1 MGRNLDSIVLQEVHA
16 VSLSRWNRL
25 RELEDLLQHYPRHL
39 ARGLFPASQELLT
52 SSDWAPLVDISETP
66 EACLIKAGLA
76 GIRREEI
83 KVKLAHGVLTLRGE
97 RRMEKPDKD
106 PKHHRVERFYGS
118 LARSFTLPE
127 ACRCRTQQG
136 SVQ

>member
-1 MGRNLDSIVLQEVHA
+1 MGRNLDSIVLQALHA

-25 RELEDLLQHYPRHL
+25 REWEDLLQHYPRHL

-76 GIRREEI
+76 GIRREQI

-97 RRMEKPDKD
+97 RPMGKPGKD
-106 PKHHRVERFYGS
+106 PKHPCGALLWQLCAVIHP
-118 LARSFTLPE
+118 ARG
-127 ACRCRTQQG
+127 CRCRAQQG